1 MDKNVRAQTFMAWS
15 KEVSKDSKF
24 LYKVYRE
31 LDKVGM
37 FPPGMDKFSV
47 ESHPVF
53 IKMASSGLFEGP
65 TVMAVIKKIVGAYE
79 RTLIK
84 QWDAENTD

>member
-1 MDKNVRAQTFMAWS
+1 MDKNTRAQTFLEWS
-15 KEVSKDSKF
+15 KEKAKDSKF
-24 LYKVYRE
+24 LYQVYRQ

-37 FPPGMDKFSV
+37 FPPGMDRHSV

-53 IKMASSGLFEGP
+53 IKMASSGMFEGP

-79 RTLIK
+79 RELIK
-84 QWDAENTD
+84 QWDAESE